1 MDFNSGPESGRSS
14 PEPGGTQ
21 RPAAGG
27 AGGEFTLSDPV
38 GSFIRTYVSVV
49 TQPIPFFRGIARQGD
64 FINPLVYTLICV
76 LISAF
81 LTGILGIIFAP
92 LFAGP
97 GDTAEAFA
105 GGIGGVLVGLILTPI
120 YTAIVLVIVAGIH
133 PFLLLRF

>member
-1 MDFNSGPESGRSS
+1 MAFNTGPESGRSS

-38 GSFIRTYVSVV
+38 GSFIRTVVAVV

-64 FINPLVYTLICV
+64 FINPLV
-76 LISAF
+76 
-81 LTGILGIIFAP
+81 

-105 GGIGGVLVGLILTPI
+105 GGIGGSWS
-120 YTAIVLVIVAGIH
+120 A
-133 PFLLLRF
+133 